1 MGTIFGHGPM
11 WLWAIMP
18 DFKAASGQKRAWECP
33 LNITNIG
40 HQKNF
45 PTVTICGTSPEINN
59 NSVRWNLTLLN
70 QCGIDE
76 YEI

>member
-1 MGTIFGHGPM
+1 MDALSRSFNSSKYSQFPKGTNVGV
-11 WLWAIMP
+11 
-18 DFKAASGQKRAWECP
+18 EY
-33 LNITNIG
+33 TG

-45 PTVTICGTSPEINN
+45 PTVTICGTNPEINN